1 MNKAPL
7 NTARVNTAQVSKPAS
22 RKPTPREPT
31 PRAPAS
37 RDKLTRNTAAPTL
50 AGVRGFVFDVDGTLA
65 DPQLSGYQPMP
76 GARELLALLRQRGVP
91 FVGFTNGSAKT
102 PAALAQALT
111 AIGIEIDAQHML
123 TPVSVALDLFK
134 RRGYKRLLVLGGVGV
149 WQPLLDEGFEVV
161 RSPARADDADAV
173 LIGWYP
179 GFVLADLD
187 AACRAVWAG
196 AALYTVSKAAY
207 LASREGRT
215 LGVSGALAAAVRN
228 VTGKT
233 AVVVGK
239 PSAQALAC
247 ASARLGGILPAQLAI
262 VGDDISLE
270 NAMALRGGAM
280 SVGVHTGLS
289 SAEDFARLPECS
301 RPHLSLTGVDR
312 LLELLR

>member
-1 MNKAPL
+1 MNSIAP
-7 NTARVNTAQVSKPAS
+7 
-22 RKPTPREPT
+22 
-31 PRAPAS
+31 PRADS
-37 RDKLTRNTAAPTL
+37 PTL
-50 AGVRGFVFDVDGTLA
+50 AGVRGYVFDVDGTLA
-65 DPQLSGYQPMP
+65 LADKHLSGYQPLP
-76 GARELLALLRQRGVP
+76 GARELLALLRQREMPYVA
-91 FVGFTNGSAKT
+91 FTNGSAKT
-102 PAALAQALT
+102 PAQLSQALAH
-111 AIGIEIDAQHML
+111 IGIEIDERHML

-134 RRGYKRLLVLGGVGV
+134 RRGYKRVLVLGGEGV
-149 WQPLLDEGFEVV
+149 WKPLVDAGFDVV
-161 RSPARADDADAV
+161 RAPERADDADAV

-179 GFVLADLD
+179 GFVLADMD

-215 LGVSGALAAAVRN
+215 LGVSGALAAAVRS
-228 VTGKT
+228 VTGKS

-247 ASARLGGILPAQLAI
+247 ASARLGVKPAQMAI

-289 SAEDFARLPECS
+289 SAEDFERLPAHS
-301 RPHLSLTGVDR
+301 RPHLSLAGVDR
-312 LLELLR
+312 LLEMLA

>member
-1 MNKAPL
+1 MNKLALDAP
-7 NTARVNTAQVSKPAS
+7 R
-22 RKPTPREPT
+22 
-31 PRAPAS
+31 
-37 RDKLTRNTAAPTL
+37 PTL
-50 AGVRGFVFDVDGTLA
+50 AGVRGYVFDVDGTLALA
-65 DPQLSGYQPMP
+65 DPQLSGYQPLP

-91 FVGFTNGSAKT
+91 YVGFTNGSAKT
-102 PAALAQALT
+102 PAQLAQALT
-111 AIGIEIDAQHML
+111 AIGIDIDEHHML

-149 WQPLLDEGFEVV
+149 WQPLLDAGFDVV
-161 RSPARADDADAV
+161 KAPARADDADAV

-228 VTGKT
+228 VTGKN

-270 NAMALRGGAM
+270 NAMAHRGGAF

-289 SAEDFARLPECS
+289 SAADFNALPPER
-301 RPHLSLTGVDR
+301 RPHLSLKGVNQ
-312 LLELLR
+312 LLEMLK